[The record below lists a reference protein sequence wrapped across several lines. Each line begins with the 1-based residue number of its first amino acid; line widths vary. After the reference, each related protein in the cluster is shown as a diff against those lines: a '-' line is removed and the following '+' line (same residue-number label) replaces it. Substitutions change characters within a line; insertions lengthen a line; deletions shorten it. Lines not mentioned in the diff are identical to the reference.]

1 VKKIISTLLI
11 IVLMFT
17 MVSCIAV
24 DAGGKKVENQPTLG
38 QQLIDLKKARDEGA
52 LSKIDHVATGVPA
65 TVVPH
70 RDDQGERSCVER
82 VSGDGKLQAVAPRSM
97 TLAGASL
104 ARRRRRRFAQARRDT
119 SSAQR

>member
-24 DAGGKKVENQPTLG
+24 GAGGKKVENQPTLG

-52 LSKIDHVATGVPA
+52 LSEQEYADLREKLKKSYEDH
-65 TVVPH
+65 
-70 RDDQGERSCVER
+70 RS
-82 VSGDGKLQAVAPRSM
+82 K
-97 TLAGASL
+97 
-104 ARRRRRRFAQARRDT
+104 
-119 SSAQR
+119 